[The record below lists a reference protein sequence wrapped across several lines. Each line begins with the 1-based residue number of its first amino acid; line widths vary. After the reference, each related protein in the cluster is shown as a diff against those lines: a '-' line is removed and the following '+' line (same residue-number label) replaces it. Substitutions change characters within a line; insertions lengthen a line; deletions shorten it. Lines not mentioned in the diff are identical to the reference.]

1 VSVSTPRAPR
11 TLAPSHPR
19 TFDLAA
25 YLSRIGWQG
34 SLEPSLETLTGLT
47 RAHITRIPFENV
59 DVLLGRGIRIDLD
72 SITSKLVVAR
82 RGGYCFEH
90 GTLFHAVLEQLG
102 FTLTAHAARVV
113 VIVPKHQSP
122 RTHMFLTVDVDGE
135 RFVVD
140 PGFGGHTALVPVPLR
155 EGAEVRDGSDRHRMV
170 RHEGEWV
177 LEAEVEGRM
186 TPLWTAT
193 LEPQL
198 PIDFQ
203 LANHWVSTASAS
215 PFVNRLMLRALT
227 PSGRT
232 SVMNRDVT
240 LVNAGKTEK
249 YQLADRQALRALL
262 GEDFGFDL
270 PEVETLRVPMV
281 PEWS

>member
-1 VSVSTPRAPR
+1 MTAS
-11 TLAPSHPR
+11 
-19 TFDLAA
+19 DLEA
-25 YLSRIGWQG
+25 YLARIGWTG
-34 SLEPSLETLTGLT
+34 SREPTLDTLAGLT
-47 RAHITRIPFENV
+47 RAHITGIPFENV

-72 SITSKLVVAR
+72 SIVAKLVMAG

-90 GTLFHAVLEQLG
+90 GTLFQAVLERLG

-113 VIVPKHQSP
+113 IIVPREQSP
-122 RTHMFLTVDVDGE
+122 RTHMFLLVEIDSH

-140 PGFGGHTALVPVPLR
+140 PGFGGHTALLPVPLR
-155 EGAEVRDGSDRHRMV
+155 EGAEVRDGADRHRMT
-170 RHEGEWV
+170 RDAAGEWV
-177 LEAEVEGRM
+177 FEAEIDEVM
-186 TPLWTAT
+186 TPLWVTT

-203 LANHWVSTASAS
+203 LANHWVSTAAAS

-227 PSGRT
+227 PGGRT

-240 LVNAGKTEK
+240 VLRAGATEK
-249 YQLADRQALRALL
+249 YQLSDRRALRALL

-270 PEVETLRVPMV
+270 PDVEQLRVPMI

>member
-1 VSVSTPRAPR
+1 MSA
-11 TLAPSHPR
+11 
-19 TFDLAA
+19 FDLDA
-25 YLSRIGWQG
+25 YLARIGLRGGPLQ
-34 SLEPSLETLTGLT
+34 PTLETLGALT

-72 SITSKLVVAR
+72 SVADKLVSAG

-90 GTLFHAVLEQLG
+90 GTLFQAVLEQLG
-102 FTLTAHAARVV
+102 FRTVAHAARVV
-113 VIVPKHQSP
+113 VIVPKSQSP
-122 RTHMFLTVDVDGE
+122 RTHMFLTVELEGE

-140 PGFGGHTALVPVPLR
+140 PGFGGHTAVVPLPLR
-155 EGAEVRDGSDRHRMV
+155 EGVEVRDGSDRHRLV
-170 RHEGEWV
+170 QRDGEWV
-177 LEAEVEGRM
+177 LEAEVEGTM
-186 TPLWTAT
+186 TPLWTSS

-203 LANHWVSTASAS
+203 LANHWVSTAAAS

-227 PSGRT
+227 SRGRT

-240 LVNAGKTEK
+240 VVAAGHTEK

-262 GEDFGFDL
+262 AEDFGFDL
-270 PEVETLRVPMV
+270 ADVEQLRVPAV

>member
-1 VSVSTPRAPR
+1 MSAFDLDAYLARIGVRGP
-11 TLAPSHPR
+11 LAP
-19 TFDLAA
+19 T
-25 YLSRIGWQG
+25 
-34 SLEPSLETLTGLT
+34 LETLTALT

-72 SITSKLVVAR
+72 SIVEKMVVAG

-90 GTLFHAVLEQLG
+90 GTLFQAALERIG
-102 FTLTAHAARVV
+102 FRPVAHAARVV
-113 VIVPKHQSP
+113 VIVPRHQSP
-122 RTHMFLTVDVDGE
+122 RTHMFLTVEVAGE
-135 RFVVD
+135 RFVID

-155 EGAEVRDGSDRHRMV
+155 EGAEVRDGRDRHRMV

-177 LEAEVEGRM
+177 LEAEIEGMM
-186 TPLWTAT
+186 TPLWVAT

-198 PIDFQ
+198 PVDFE
-203 LANHWVSTASAS
+203 LANHWVSTAAAS

-227 PSGRT
+227 TGGRT

-240 LVNAGKTEK
+240 VLSAGTSEK
-249 YQLADRQALRALL
+249 YQLPDRRALRALL
-262 GEDFGFDL
+262 EQHFGFDL
-270 PEVETLRVPMV
+270 PEVEQLKVPMV

>member
-1 VSVSTPRAPR
+1 VCVSHPG
-11 TLAPSHPR
+11 TLAPSHLR
-19 TFDLAA
+19 TFDLDA
-25 YLSRIGWQG
+25 YLARIGWRG
-34 SLEPSLETLTGLT
+34 SVEPTFETLSGLT
-47 RAHITRIPFENV
+47 RAHVTRIPFENV
-59 DVLLGRGIRIDLD
+59 DVLLGRGIRLDLD
-72 SITSKLVVAR
+72 SIVAKMVVAG

-90 GTLFHAVLEQLG
+90 GTLFQSALEQLG

-113 VIVPKHQSP
+113 VIVPRHQSP
-122 RTHMFLTVDVDGE
+122 RTHMFLTVEMGGE
-135 RFVVD
+135 RYVVD
-140 PGFGGHTALVPVPLR
+140 PGFGGHTALLPVPLR

-170 RHEGEWV
+170 RHEDEWV
-177 LEAEVEGRM
+177 LEADIDGTM
-186 TPLWTAT
+186 TPLWTST

-203 LANHWVSTASAS
+203 LANHWVSTAAAS

-227 PSGRT
+227 PAGRT

-240 LVNAGKTEK
+240 VSSGGQTEK

-262 GEDFGFDL
+262 GEHFGFDL
-270 PEVETLRVPMV
+270 PDVEQLRVPMV